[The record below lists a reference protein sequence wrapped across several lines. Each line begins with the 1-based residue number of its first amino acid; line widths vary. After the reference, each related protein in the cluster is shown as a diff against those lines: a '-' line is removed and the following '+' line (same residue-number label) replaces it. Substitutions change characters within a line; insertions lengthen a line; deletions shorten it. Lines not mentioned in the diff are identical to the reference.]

1 MDAYKVKL
9 SSGKEVILRQIKIK
23 DQELS
28 AKAAS
33 RSGDDSKYGMAI
45 AMQKELVKI
54 LLVQVNGKPLK
65 AVEKEDLDTLFTYGE
80 YMQLV
85 EVLGKITDTTGDNVG
100 NAQIE
105 IMSSGS
111 TSLGSV
117 DTQV

>member
-9 SSGKEVILRQIKIK
+9 SSGKEVMLRQIRIK
-23 DQELS
+23 DQELA

-33 RSGDDSKYGMAI
+33 RGNDDSKYGMAI
-45 AMQKELVKI
+45 SMQKELVKI
-54 LLVQVNGKPLK
+54 LLVQINGKALK
-65 AVEKEDLDTLFTYGE
+65 AIEKEDLDSIFTYAE

-85 EVLGKITDTTGDNVG
+85 EVLGKITEVGDSGLG

-105 IMSSGS
+105 IVTSGS
-111 TSLGSV
+111 TSPGSV